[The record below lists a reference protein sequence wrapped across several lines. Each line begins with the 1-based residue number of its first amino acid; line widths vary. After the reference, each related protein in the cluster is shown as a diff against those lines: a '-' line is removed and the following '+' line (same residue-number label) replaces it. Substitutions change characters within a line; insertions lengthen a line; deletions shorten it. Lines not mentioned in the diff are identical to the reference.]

1 MDRDSKVCFDDAFE
15 VGERIG
21 AGGLGTV
28 HACRARGKNDAKRP
42 RVAPLV
48 VKTVR
53 VESDVGGCVRA
64 NVRAI
69 NRVDAEIRALRRL
82 DACAERDSDAASAM
96 FPSLV
101 AAFFFEEKHPVD
113 FDAGYRAAR
122 VVTTNPFGAAEN
134 ACDLARLRVEAR
146 SRRKNGETNVT
157 FPESEAC
164 FYAAQIVVA
173 LRYAHVKAKLAH
185 GDVKPEN
192 VLVSRE
198 TGAVALCDFDLARAL
213 TDEDDDVRSETKRK
227 DEAMHLV
234 TDDGEVVASR
244 AAKKNKAVGV
254 LGTPEYVAPELL
266 RGAVDGA
273 TSQTDWYQ
281 LGVLAFDL
289 VFGKTPFASPF
300 GVVSMTLRA
309 IEANDL
315 TFFDAALASAEDA
328 DGGDDAKEKPGTSF
342 CKSSASVSFLRFARA
357 LLEGDPAARLGDADV
372 RAAEFFAPVEWEALE
387 RGGGLA
393 CYGAFKTPDTTD
405 GWILFA
411 SREKRSKRAE

>member
-198 TGAVALCDFDLARAL
+198 TGAVALCDFDLARAS
-213 TDEDDDVRSETKRK
+213 TDEDDALESDVEKKKEEKRRSGS
-227 DEAMHLV
+227 D
-234 TDDGEVVASR
+234 
-244 AAKKNKAVGV
+244 AVGV

-281 LGVLAFDL
+281 LGVLAFEL

-315 TFFDAALASAEDA
+315 TFFDALFAASAEDA
-328 DGGDDAKEKPGTSF
+328 DGGKDASSKKKPGTSF

-411 SREKRSKRAE
+411 SREKRSECAE

>member
-198 TGAVALCDFDLARAL
+198 TGAVALCDFDLARAS
-213 TDEDDDVRSETKRK
+213 TDEDDALESDVEKKKEEKRRSGS
-227 DEAMHLV
+227 D
-234 TDDGEVVASR
+234 
-244 AAKKNKAVGV
+244 AVGV

-315 TFFDAALASAEDA
+315 TFFDALFAASAEDA
-328 DGGDDAKEKPGTSF
+328 DGGDDAKEKPGSF

-393 CYGAFKTPDTTD
+393 CYGAFETPDTTD

-411 SREKRSKRAE
+411 SREKRSECAE

>member
-101 AAFFFEEKHPVD
+101 AAFFFEEKHPMD

-164 FYAAQIVVA
+164 FYAAQIVIA
-173 LRYAHVKAKLAH
+173 LRYAHLKAKLAH

-213 TDEDDDVRSETKRK
+213 TDEDDALEAFGVEKKKEEKRRSGS
-227 DEAMHLV
+227 D
-234 TDDGEVVASR
+234 
-244 AAKKNKAVGV
+244 AVGV
-254 LGTPEYVAPELL
+254 LGTLEYVAPELL
-266 RGAVDGA
+266 KLGAVDGA

-289 VFGKTPFASPF
+289 VFGNTPFASPF
-300 GVVSMTLRA
+300 GVVSMTLRL

-315 TFFDAALASAEDA
+315 TLFDAALASAEDA
-328 DGGDDAKEKPGTSF
+328 DGGDDAKKKPGTSF

-372 RAAEFFAPVEWEALE
+372 RAAEFFARVEWEALE

-411 SREKRSKRAE
+411 SREEHSKHAE

>member
-1 MDRDSKVCFDDAFE
+1 
-15 VGERIG
+15 
-21 AGGLGTV
+21 
-28 HACRARGKNDAKRP
+28 
-42 RVAPLV
+42 
-48 VKTVR
+48 
-53 VESDVGGCVRA
+53 
-64 NVRAI
+64 
-69 NRVDAEIRALRRL
+69 
-82 DACAERDSDAASAM
+82 
-96 FPSLV
+96 
-101 AAFFFEEKHPVD
+101 
-113 FDAGYRAAR
+113 
-122 VVTTNPFGAAEN
+122 
-134 ACDLARLRVEAR
+134 
-146 SRRKNGETNVT
+146 
-157 FPESEAC
+157 
-164 FYAAQIVVA
+164 
-173 LRYAHVKAKLAH
+173 
-185 GDVKPEN
+185 VKPEN

-213 TDEDDDVRSETKRK
+213 PDEDDALEAFGVEKKKEEKRRSGS
-227 DEAMHLV
+227 D
-234 TDDGEVVASR
+234 
-244 AAKKNKAVGV
+244 AVGV

-281 LGVLAFDL
+281 LGVLAFEL

-315 TFFDAALASAEDA
+315 TFFDALFAASAEDA
-328 DGGDDAKEKPGTSF
+328 DGGKDAKKKPGSF

-411 SREKRSKRAE
+411 SREKRSECAE

>member
-1 MDRDSKVCFDDAFE
+1 
-15 VGERIG
+15 
-21 AGGLGTV
+21 
-28 HACRARGKNDAKRP
+28 
-42 RVAPLV
+42 
-48 VKTVR
+48 
-53 VESDVGGCVRA
+53 
-64 NVRAI
+64 
-69 NRVDAEIRALRRL
+69 
-82 DACAERDSDAASAM
+82 
-96 FPSLV
+96 
-101 AAFFFEEKHPVD
+101 
-113 FDAGYRAAR
+113 
-122 VVTTNPFGAAEN
+122 
-134 ACDLARLRVEAR
+134 
-146 SRRKNGETNVT
+146 
-157 FPESEAC
+157 
-164 FYAAQIVVA
+164 

-213 TDEDDDVRSETKRK
+213 PDEDDALEAFGVEKKKEEKRRSGS
-227 DEAMHLV
+227 D
-234 TDDGEVVASR
+234 
-244 AAKKNKAVGV
+244 AVGV

-315 TFFDAALASAEDA
+315 TFFDALFAASAEDA
-328 DGGDDAKEKPGTSF
+328 DGGDDAKKKPGTSF

-393 CYGAFKTPDTTD
+393 CYGAFETPDTTD

-411 SREKRSKRAE
+411 SREKRSECAE

>member
-164 FYAAQIVVA
+164 FYAAQIVIA
-173 LRYAHVKAKLAH
+173 LRYAHLKAKLAH

-213 TDEDDDVRSETKRK
+213 TEEHDAL
-227 DEAMHLV
+227 EAFGV
-234 TDDGEVVASR
+234 E
-244 AAKKNKAVGV
+244 KKNEEKRRSGSDAVGV

-281 LGVLAFDL
+281 LGVLAFEL

-315 TFFDAALASAEDA
+315 TFFDALFASAEDA
-328 DGGDDAKEKPGTSF
+328 DGGKDFSAKKKPGSF
-342 CKSSASVSFLRFARA
+342 RAAASVSFLRFARA

-372 RAAEFFAPVEWEALE
+372 RAAEFFAPVEWKALE

-393 CYGAFKTPDTTD
+393 CYGAFKTRAPTD
-405 GWILFA
+405 WILFA
-411 SREKRSKRAE
+411 SREKRSSRAE

>member
-134 ACDLARLRVEAR
+134 ACDLARLCVEAR

-164 FYAAQIVVA
+164 FYAAQIVIA
-173 LRYAHVKAKLAH
+173 LRYAHLKAKLAH

-213 TDEDDDVRSETKRK
+213 PDEDDALEAFGVEKKKEERRRSGS
-227 DEAMHLV
+227 D
-234 TDDGEVVASR
+234 
-244 AAKKNKAVGV
+244 AVGV

-315 TFFDAALASAEDA
+315 TFFDAALALAEDA
-328 DGGDDAKEKPGTSF
+328 DGGKD
-342 CKSSASVSFLRFARA
+342 CSASVSFLRFARA

-393 CYGAFKTPDTTD
+393 CYGAFGTPDTTD